1 MDFLGEIIHAQ
12 TKCGVGEGEPINRM
26 VLLFDDCNHASKE
39 SMYRLFAPTL
49 WYPFHSFPN
58 IVHWEAHTQGKW
70 EVPLEENL
78 YIDSILAT
86 CPIATNGR

>member
-1 MDFLGEIIHAQ
+1 MHKPNVVLGRANRSIEWFFCLMIATMPPRNQ
-12 TKCGVGEGEPINRM
+12 CTGCSPQPYGVSVDG
-26 VLLFDDCNHASKE
+26 A
-39 SMYRLFAPTL
+39 
-49 WYPFHSFPN
+49 YPFHSFPN